1 MAESRLCALAMAW
14 KSPVKCRLMSS
25 MGTTWAYPPP
35 AAPPFT
41 PNTGPSDGSRMQSA
55 AFFPSLRSAWVT
67 PTVTVDLPSPAG
79 VGLMPVTSTSRPFGL
94 RRARAWSRIFA
105 LYLPYSSTSSSPRLN
120 SAAMS
125 ATGRSLA
132 ACAMAMSV
140 GTFTV
145 VVTDPLA
152 LERGVEPR
160 AEHPAGVVR
169 CSSGQILERLA
180 ARARERRGHGAHE
193 RRLVALAAM
202 RHRRQ
207 VRRVGL
213 DEEAVRRNVG
223 KMERAHPALE
233 CDHTRERKVRADPHP
248 RFEHRRAGAERV
260 QHDRHA
266 DAGEQGRDVGVRRAG
281 VHHHRLVQFRS
292 E

>member
-1 MAESRLCALAMAW
+1 
-14 KSPVKCRLMSS
+14 
-25 MGTTWAYPPP
+25 
-35 AAPPFT
+35 
-41 PNTGPSDGSRMQSA
+41 MQSA
-55 AFFPSLRSAWVT
+55 AFFPSFRSAWVT

-105 LYLPYSSTSSSPRLN
+105 LYLPYSSTSSSPRPN

-160 AEHPAGVVR
+160 AEHPAGIVR
-169 CSSGQILERLA
+169 CPSGQILERLA
-180 ARARERRGHGAHE
+180 ARASERRGHGAHE

-207 VRRVGL
+207 VRCVGL
-213 DEEAVRRNVG
+213 DQQAVGRTVG
-223 KMERAHPALE
+223 RSDGPLPMLER
-233 CDHTRERKVRADPHP
+233 DHTGERKVRADRHP
-248 RFEHRRAGAERV
+248 RLEDRRARAERV

-266 DAGEQGRDVGVRRAG
+266 DAGEQDRKST
-281 VHHHRLVQFRS
+281 RLNSSHLVISYAVF
-292 E
+292 